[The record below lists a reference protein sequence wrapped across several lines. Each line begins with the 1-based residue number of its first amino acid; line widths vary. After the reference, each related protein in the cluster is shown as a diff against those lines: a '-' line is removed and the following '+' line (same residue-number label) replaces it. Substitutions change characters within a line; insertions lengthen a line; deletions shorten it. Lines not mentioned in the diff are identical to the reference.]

1 MLLFHSAERAP
12 LLIAY
17 VTSDGTM

>member
-1 MLLFHSAERAP
+1 MPLRAP

-17 VTSDGTM
+17 VLCVTWSA

>member
-1 MLLFHSAERAP
+1 MLLFYSTERAP